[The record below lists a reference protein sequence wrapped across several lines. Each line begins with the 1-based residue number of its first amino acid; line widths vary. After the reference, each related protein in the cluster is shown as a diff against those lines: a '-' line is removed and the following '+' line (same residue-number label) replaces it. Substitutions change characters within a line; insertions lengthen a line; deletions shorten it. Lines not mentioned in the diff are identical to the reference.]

1 MTQRSLLSH
10 RGHWLTLA
18 PLMVLLA
25 ALLTGCTGG
34 LETTAPTRT
43 PIPPARPTDT
53 PSPARPTNTP
63 TPAPPGEPFTPIV
76 LPVVPLPDDIIAQAE
91 QIAQSKSLKLE
102 GAWAPEQTTLY
113 ALPGIGLIYA
123 LNTVDL
129 APADR
134 KIGLAADGQL
144 DNVVLGALFV
154 TDAAAG
160 DPADYFK
167 PGVYVIALGSQG
179 RLVNYFSQD
188 GKREAP
194 ADLRTFKSDL
204 VAARPFA
211 LISSEQVC
219 LTWDALQ
226 VCARQRT
233 PLPQP
238 FQNDLGK
245 AAEQLGVPPG
255 WFAIERG
262 IFDIEGVNNLQRCA
276 DAIKNGAF
284 ADCQPSILV
293 APINEEGLKAPPPP
307 DYDPLTGGRAPLA
320 ALARAPRAE
329 TAQAGLIG
337 VAVVFSETIEDVYND
352 PQLTARA
359 ASLPADAYLVY
370 DVVFGS
376 DPQIGVNNGQPIT
389 LSRVELRVSPLRKFY
404 LPDVRNIPLLG
415 TAVNSNPPADVGS
428 EAAAVHLLLRI
439 FGRQICVFKARECP
453 SLRNIN

>member
-1 MTQRSLLSH
+1 MTQRSPLSH
-10 RGHWLTLA
+10 WGHWLTLA
-18 PLMVLLA
+18 ALMVLFA
-25 ALLTGCTGG
+25 ALLTGCKGG
-34 LETTAPTRT
+34 LETAAPTRT

-53 PSPARPTNTP
+53 P
-63 TPAPPGEPFTPIV
+63 TPAPPGETPTSIV
-76 LPVVPLPDDIIAQAE
+76 LPVVPLPDDVIAQAE
-91 QIAQSKSLKLE
+91 RIAQTKDLKLG
-102 GAWAPEQTTLY
+102 GAWAPGQTTLY
-113 ALPGIGLIYA
+113 AVPGIGLIYA
-123 LNTVDL
+123 LNAVDL
-129 APADR
+129 DPALRSID
-134 KIGLAADGQL
+134 LAAKGKL
-144 DNVVLGALFV
+144 DNVVLGVLFV

-160 DPADYFK
+160 LPSDYFK
-167 PGVYVIALGSQG
+167 PGVYVIALDSQG
-179 RLVNYFSQD
+179 SLVNYFSQD

-194 ADLRTFKSDL
+194 ADLRTFRSDL
-204 VAARPFA
+204 VMAQPYA
-211 LISSEQVC
+211 LISSEQMC

-233 PLPQP
+233 PLPDP

-262 IFDIEGVNNLQRCA
+262 IFDIEGVNNQQRCA

-293 APINEEGLKAPPPP
+293 APINQEGLKAPPPP
-307 DYDPLTGGRAPLA
+307 DYDPLQSGRAPLA

-337 VAVVFSETIEDVYND
+337 IAVVFSETIEEVYRD
-352 PQLTARA
+352 PQLTAHA
-359 ASLPADAYLVY
+359 ASLPADAYLLY

-376 DPQIGVNNGQPIT
+376 DPQIGVNNGQPVT
-389 LSRVELRVSPLRKFY
+389 LSRVELRVSPQRKFY

-415 TAVNSNPPADVGS
+415 AAVKSDPPADVGS

-453 SLRNIN
+453 NLRNAN